1 MKKEAILFLAWLIA
15 CGTVEQIFDSP
26 LALAMFITA
35 FVVMIIA
42 AAVPGKEGKRSVTRR
57 GNFTRVRPDLSG
69 NVYKHIA

>member
-1 MKKEAILFLAWLIA
+1 MRKTVLFFAWLTV

-26 LALAMFITA
+26 LALAMYITA

-42 AAVPGKEGKRSVTRR
+42 AAVPGKERKRNTTRR
-57 GNFTRVRPDLSG
+57 GNYTRVRPDLSG

>member
-1 MKKEAILFLAWLIA
+1 MKNAALFLAWLTV
-15 CGTVEQIFDSP
+15 CSTVEQIFDSP

-57 GNFTRVRPDLSG
+57 GNFTRVRHDFSG
-69 NVYKHIA
+69 NAYKHIA